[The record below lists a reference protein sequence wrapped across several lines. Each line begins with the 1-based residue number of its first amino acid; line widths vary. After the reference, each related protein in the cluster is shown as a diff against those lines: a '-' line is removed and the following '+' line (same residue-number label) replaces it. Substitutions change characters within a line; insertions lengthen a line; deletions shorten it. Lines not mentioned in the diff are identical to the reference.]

1 MEHQSFLIRKI
12 LSEYLSVEEIESI
25 WEIGS
30 RDGQDGKAMGEAFGS
45 PIVISFEPNPD
56 TFEMVQK
63 VASKSNGKMIAKNL
77 ALSDIDGLVTFFK
90 IDTEKTKTTWGD
102 GNPGASSMF
111 PTNGEYDIEDYIQ
124 IPIEVSSVRGD
135 SFIDLSEISPPDLIW
150 MDVQGAEKLVLEGF
164 GSYLVE
170 VDAIYAELS
179 LRSIY
184 AGQALAYEVVELL
197 SKNFC
202 WHSNLSF
209 GEWQFDALFVNKKHA
224 NLRLKFRSCVL
235 RYFLKKGI
243 GFSISYPPKIKTLAK
258 RLLSRSW
265 NSLIE
270 VFRRSNS
277 RTLGL
282 TSRKL
287 AFLFAKIR
295 RNRTLPH
302 RVRTLLSLAQPIAPL
317 KVLGAPV
324 IDVVIPCHSKDFATL
339 ELTIES
345 ARTCVLNP
353 IGDVKLITNSNMV
366 DVLSKKFPDC
376 LVFSDEY
383 FLSPEMLQ
391 KVSNQVLQDRQGWVF
406 QQLIKFAACLQSD
419 KEACLVLDADTILI
433 QPRVWLDSAGVQI
446 LSISEEYH
454 TPYVRHYSSTFGR
467 GVCPWSFVTHHQ
479 LMQRDV
485 LRSMFDGLSDGLL
498 SWLNTA
504 DFNELSAISEY
515 HSYGQWIVSN
525 RKELVRFVKWN
536 NVIRRFDSI
545 SELSYG
551 EVSENFSKYCSVS
564 AHSYLQML

>member
-12 LSEYLSVEEIESI
+12 ISKYLPVKEIQFI

-30 RDGQDGKAMGEAFGS
+30 RDGQDGKALGETFS
-45 PIVISFEPNPD
+45 SSVVMSFEPNPD
-56 TFEMVQK
+56 TFEMVQQ
-63 VASKSNGKMIAKNL
+63 VASKTNGKMIAENL
-77 ALSDIDGLVTFFK
+77 ALSDQDGLITFFK
-90 IDTEKTKTTWGD
+90 IDTEKTKTTWKD
-102 GNPGASSMF
+102 GNPGASSIF
-111 PTNGEYDIEDYIQ
+111 PANGEYEIEDYVQ

-135 SFIDLSEISPPDLIW
+135 SLIDSSEISPPNLIW
-150 MDVQGAEKLVLEGF
+150 MDVQGAEELVLKGF
-164 GSYLVE
+164 GSHLPE
-170 VDAIYAELS
+170 VDVIYAELS

-184 AGQALAYEVVELL
+184 AGQALASEVVELL

-209 GEWQFDALFVNKKHA
+209 GEWQFDALFINKKHA
-224 NLRLKFRSCVL
+224 NLRLKSRSCVL

-243 GFSISYPPKIKTLAK
+243 GFSISYPPKITTLTK
-258 RLLSRSW
+258 LLLSPSW
-265 NSLIE
+265 HSLIE

-282 TSRKL
+282 MSRKL
-287 AFLFAKIR
+287 ALLFAKIR
-295 RNRTLPH
+295 RNRILPH
-302 RVRTLLSLAQPIAPL
+302 RVRQLLSLAQPIAPL

-324 IDVVIPCHSKDFATL
+324 IDVVIPCHSKDFAKL

-366 DVLSKKFPDC
+366 DVLQKKFPDC
-376 LVFSDEY
+376 QVLSDEY
-383 FLSPEMLQ
+383 FLSPEMIQ
-391 KVSNQVLQDRQGWVF
+391 KVSNQVLPDRQGWF
-406 QQLIKFAACLQSD
+406 LQQLIKFAACLQSD
-419 KEACLVLDADTILI
+419 REACLVLDADTILI
-433 QPRVWLDSAGVQI
+433 QPRVWLDSSGVQI

-454 TPYVRHYSSTFGR
+454 TPYVRHYTSTFGQ

-479 LMQRDV
+479 LMQRNI

-504 DFNELSAISEY
+504 NFNEPSAISEY

-525 RKELVRFVKWN
+525 RKELVRFAKLN

-545 SELSYG
+545 SELSYA

-564 AHSYLQML
+564 AHSYL